1 MNFINFES
9 LEAQELQQE
18 ILENLMT
25 DADIIDSV
33 YLEKDGDDLVY
44 DCQGRTRCWIC
55 TAKHFGSAIATSVEL
70 HRYPHYFFRVIG
82 DLYQAYSE
90 CPSRRGRSILE
101 ELYTTCVDTGKVPDL
116 TEPSKELYK
125 LYKKAIG

>member
-9 LEAQELQQE
+9 KEAQELQQE
-18 ILENLMT
+18 ILENIVET
-25 DADIIDSV
+25 DDSV
-33 YLEKDGDDLVY
+33 YITKDGDDLVY

-55 TAKHFGSAIATSVEL
+55 TAKHFGSAIATAVEL
-70 HRYPHYFFRVIG
+70 HRYPHYFFRVVG

-90 CPSRRGRSILE
+90 CPSRRGRNILE

-125 LYKKAIG
+125 LYNEAMK

>member
-1 MNFINFES
+1 MI
-9 LEAQELQQE
+9 
-18 ILENLMT
+18 M
-25 DADIIDSV
+25 DSI
-33 YLEKDGDDLVY
+33 YLEKDGDNLVY

-55 TAKHFGSAIATSVEL
+55 TAKHFGSAVAVAVEL
-70 HRYPHYFFRVIG
+70 HRYPHYFFRVVG

-116 TEPSKELYK
+116 TEPSKELFK
-125 LYKKAIG
+125 LYQEAVA